1 MSNAASYRLAN
12 SAVAIEILP
21 LGATLHRLEVRLPD
35 GTWRNILLGRD
46 DLTAPDASYL
56 GSTLGRVAN
65 RIANAR
71 FTLDGTTYQLTA
83 NEGPNQLH
91 GGPGGFSEVRWQV
104 DSVTPDSVALS
115 LVSPDG
121 DQGYPGAVTA
131 TAMFSLLDS
140 GAQVVY
146 TATTDAPTVVSMT
159 THPYF
164 NLDAAGTTDDHVLTV
179 PASRYTPTAGDG
191 IPTGELR
198 DVAGSAAD
206 FRTGRPLGA
215 ARLAAQAEGITR
227 NGGFDHNFVVDGDGL
242 REHVQLVGASGLELV
257 VRSDAPAVQI
267 YGGDHLGRTGVAIE
281 PQRFPD
287 TPNHTNFGSAVL
299 RPGETYRTTTQWLV
313 SVAG

>member
-1 MSNAASYRLAN
+1 MSNAASYRLVN

-21 LGATLHRLEVRLPD
+21 FGATLHRFEVRLPD
-35 GTWRNILLGRD
+35 GSWRNLLLGRA
-46 DLTAPDASYL
+46 DLTASDASYL
-56 GSTLGRVAN
+56 GATVGRFAN
-65 RIANAR
+65 RIGDAR
-71 FTLDGTTYQLTA
+71 FTLDGVTYQLAA

-104 DSVTPDSVALS
+104 DAVTPDSVTLS

-121 DQGYPGAVTA
+121 DQGYPGTLAA
-131 TAMFSLLDS
+131 TASFSLLDS

-164 NLDAAGTTDDHVLTV
+164 NLDAAGTTDDHVLTM
-179 PASRYTPTAGDG
+179 PASRYTPNRDDG
-191 IPTGELR
+191 IPTGEIR
-198 DVAGSAAD
+198 DVTGSAAD
-206 FRTGRPLGA
+206 FRAGRPLGA

-242 REHVQLVGASGLELV
+242 REHVRLVGASGLELM

-267 YGGDHLGRTGVAIE
+267 YGGDHLGRYGVAIE

-287 TPNHTNFGSAVL
+287 TPNHENFGSAVL
-299 RPGETYRTTTQWLV
+299 RPGETYQTTTQWLV
-313 SVAG
+313 TVTS

>member
-21 LGATLHRLEVRLPD
+21 FGATLHRYEVRLPD
-35 GTWRNILLGRD
+35 GTWRNVLLGRA
-46 DLTAPDASYL
+46 DLTAADASYL
-56 GSTLGRVAN
+56 GATVGRFAN
-65 RIANAR
+65 RIANAS
-71 FTLDGTTYQLTA
+71 FTLDGTTYQLAA
-83 NEGPNQLH
+83 NEGPHQLH

-104 DSVTPDSVALS
+104 DAVTPDSLTLS

-121 DQGYPGAVTA
+121 DQGYPGTVTA
-131 TAMFSLLDS
+131 TATFSLLDS

-164 NLDAAGTTDDHVLTV
+164 NLDAAGTTDDHVLTM
-179 PASRYTPTAGDG
+179 PASRYTPNRDDG
-191 IPTGELR
+191 IPTGEIR
-198 DVAGSAAD
+198 EVAGSAAD
-206 FRTGRPLGA
+206 FRAGRPLGA

-242 REHVQLVGASGLELV
+242 REHVRLVGASGLELV

-267 YGGDHLGRTGVAIE
+267 YGGDHLGRSGVAIE

-287 TPNHTNFGSAVL
+287 TPNHENFGSAVL

-313 SVAG
+313 TVTS